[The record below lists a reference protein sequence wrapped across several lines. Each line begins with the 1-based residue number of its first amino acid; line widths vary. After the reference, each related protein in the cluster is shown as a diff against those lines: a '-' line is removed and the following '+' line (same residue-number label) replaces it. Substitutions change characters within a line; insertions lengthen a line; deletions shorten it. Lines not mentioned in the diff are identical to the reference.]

1 MNPLLKHLYRFFLLI
16 ALAVVL
22 PISIIWG
29 QNNTFIQPRILFL
42 VDGSSSMLES
52 WQANQIRFKAAGKII
67 DQIVDSIHKVNPNVE
82 FGLRVYGHQHTA
94 QENNCF
100 DTKLEVPF
108 GKSNATQL
116 FLRMNSLKP
125 LGVSP
130 IAYSLKEAAENDLIN
145 TSNYNYSLILITDGG
160 ESCNGN
166 ICEVVKLL
174 LEKKIKFQPY
184 IIGLINYQ
192 PLELQYACLGTY
204 LKVTNDAE
212 ATLAT
217 NTILQAYK
225 PKFLVPE
232 LKTTTAEDYLSG
244 LKANL
249 NEIKPINRIAY
260 FKIVIAPK
268 LNQVKLLANK
278 KPLLLSD
285 TSDEAMERKI
295 DTIFLTQ
302 INSLNKLPYV
312 HLAFENTVL
321 KPYWLSTIK
330 LLVPETPVEVDTLA
344 LAYLSSIKKLRSFE
358 IKYNIPNPYSG
369 MADKKIT
376 YRQEEESEM
385 NRDTLDFIASKQ
397 LYYFYKQAKAPIGIV
412 KTKLNTK
419 YVIYKEEFSY
429 TPDSLIELLA
439 IRIKPIKF
447 QTVYGSPNR
456 AYTFANKTTS
466 TYEASIEIEP
476 TTIPAISA
484 IAAKKI
490 YFPFTYTIPNRVSL
504 FSKKTASPYEASI
517 ELEPTTIPSINAIA
531 AKKIYFP
538 FTYTIPNRV
547 SLFSKKT
554 ASPYEASIEIEPTTI
569 PSINAIAAKKIYFPF
584 TYTIPNRV
592 SLFSKKTASPYEASI
607 ELEPTTIPSINAIAA
622 KKIYFP
628 FTYTIPNRVSLFSK
642 KTASPYEASI
652 EIEPTTIPTIN
663 TIAAKKINANFP
675 LAIPVSF
682 YVKKWKLKS
691 VVYTA
696 EQEIEPITIDG
707 ISPKNISKLSLVK
720 NNSNLKKHTPRF
732 KPNPILKPTIDPT
745 ASLPDF
751 KEQGNEAPFTSAT
764 QADTI
769 TSVAVLFT
777 NGKGKFYKSTP
788 QVLLKHPKTGEV
800 LRKFYRTTDARGNPD
815 PQTAEAGTYT
825 LTITGQSNTVLRNVK
840 IEEGVKNIIT
850 VVVGQGTLRFSYK
863 NNPKRPVKE
872 YQAIV
877 NCRSDYSPTIYQ
889 QCAET
894 LVYEPGN
901 YYVEINTLPTLRKNV
916 DFEFGVITDIY
927 IPEPGTLQFTNSN
940 NFGKVALLFQSG
952 DRFMEFKQV
961 RIGGNLLTQ
970 KLELQPGAYQV
981 LYYNSIGDR
990 PKEIRIPFFIKS
1002 NETVEL
1008 ELK

>member
-1 MNPLLKHLYRFFLLI
+1 VHQAHSLQAKMNPLLKHLYRFFLLI
-16 ALAVVL
+16 ALAVML

-244 LKANL
+244 LKANM
-249 NEIKPINRIAY
+249 NEIKPINKIAY

-268 LNQVKLLANK
+268 LNQIKLLANK

-344 LAYLSSIKKLRSFE
+344 LAFLSSIKKLRSFE

-419 YVIYKEEFSY
+419 SVIYKEEFSF

-447 QTVYGSPNR
+447 QTVYGGPNR
-456 AYTFANKTTS
+456 SYTFANKNTS
-466 TYEASIEIEP
+466 PYEASIEIEP
-476 TTIPAISA
+476 TSIPTINA
-484 IAAKKI
+484 IAAKNI
-490 YFPFTYTIPNRVSL
+490 YFPFTYSIPNRITQ
-504 FSKKTASPYEASI
+504 FSKKIVSPYES
-517 ELEPTTIPSINAIA
+517 
-531 AKKIYFP
+531 
-538 FTYTIPNRV
+538 
-547 SLFSKKT
+547 
-554 ASPYEASIEIEPTTI
+554 SIEIEPTTI

-584 TYTIPNRV
+584 TYSMPNRI
-592 SLFSKKTASPYEASI
+592 TQ
-607 ELEPTTIPSINAIAA
+607 
-622 KKIYFP
+622 
-628 FTYTIPNRVSLFSK
+628 FSK

-652 EIEPTTIPTIN
+652 EIEPTTIPSTNAIAAKKIYFPFTYTIPN
-663 TIAAKKINANFP
+663 RITQFSKKTVSPFEASIEIEPTAIPSINAIAAKKINANFP
-675 LAIPVSF
+675 LAIPVTF
-682 YVKKWKLKS
+682 YVKIWKLKS
-691 VVYTA
+691 VIYTA
-696 EQEIEPITIDG
+696 EQELEPITIDG

-720 NNSNLKKHTPRF
+720 NNSNLKKYTPRF
-732 KPNPILKPTIDPT
+732 KPNPVLKPTIDPT

-815 PQTAEAGTYT
+815 PQITEAGTYT

-981 LYYNSIGDR
+981 LYYNSVGDR

>member
-1 MNPLLKHLYRFFLLI
+1 MHQAHSPQAKMNPLLKHFFRFYLLI
-16 ALAVVL
+16 ALALIL
-22 PISIIWG
+22 PISILWG

-42 VDGSSSMLES
+42 VDGSSSMLET
-52 WQANQIRFKAAGKII
+52 WQTNQIRFKAAGKII
-67 DQIVDSIHKVNPNVE
+67 DQIVDSIYKVNPYVE

-232 LKTTTAEDYLSG
+232 LKTTTTEDYLSG
-244 LKANL
+244 LKANM
-249 NEIKPINRIAY
+249 NEIKPINKITY
-260 FKIVIAPK
+260 FKVVISPAIK
-268 LNQVKLLANK
+268 QIKLLTRL
-278 KPLLLSD
+278 KPIVLKE
-285 TSDEAMERKI
+285 TINEFEERKI
-295 DTIFLTQ
+295 DTVYLSK
-302 INSLNKLPYV
+302 INSFTKLPYV

-330 LLVPETPVEVDTLA
+330 LLVPETPVEIDTLA

-358 IKYNIPNPYSG
+358 IKYNIPNQHLG
-369 MADKKIT
+369 LAAKKIT

-412 KTKLNTK
+412 KTKLVTK
-419 YVIYKEEFSY
+419 PVVYKEEFSF
-429 TPDSLIELLA
+429 TPDSLTELLA

-447 QTVYGSPNR
+447 QTVYAGPNK
-456 AYTFANKTTS
+456 ALTFANR
-466 TYEASIEIEP
+466 II
-476 TTIPAISA
+476 
-484 IAAKKI
+484 
-490 YFPFTYTIPNRVSL
+490 
-504 FSKKTASPYEASI
+504 SPYEASVDI
-517 ELEPTTIPSINAIA
+517 EATTIPSINSII
-531 AKKIYFP
+531 AKKILLP
-538 FTYTIPNRV
+538 FTYTTPNRV
-547 SLFSKKT
+547 TLFSKKT
-554 ASPYEASIEIEPTTI
+554 ISPYEASIEIEPTTI
-569 PSINAIAAKKIYFPF
+569 PSINAIAAKKIYFSF
-584 TYTIPNRV
+584 TYTTPNRITQ
-592 SLFSKKTASPYEASI
+592 FSKKTVSPYEASI
-607 ELEPTTIPSINAIAA
+607 EIEPTTIPSINAIAA
-622 KKIYFP
+622 KKI
-628 FTYTIPNRVSLFSK
+628 
-642 KTASPYEASI
+642 
-652 EIEPTTIPTIN
+652 
-663 TIAAKKINANFP
+663 NANFP
-675 LAIPVSF
+675 LAIPVTF
-682 YVKKWKLKS
+682 YVKIWKLKS
-691 VVYTA
+691 VIYTA
-696 EQEIEPITIDG
+696 EQELEPIAIDG

-720 NNSNLKKHTPRF
+720 NNSNLKKYTPRF
-732 KPNPILKPTIDPT
+732 KPNPVLKPTIDPT

-764 QADTI
+764 QADTT

>member
-1 MNPLLKHLYRFFLLI
+1 MNPILKPFFRWYLLVLWALLLPQ
-16 ALAVVL
+16 ALL
-22 PISIIWG
+22 WG
-29 QNNTFIQPRILFL
+29 QNKTFIQPRILFL
-42 VDGSSSMLES
+42 VDGSSSMLET
-52 WQANQIRFKAAGKII
+52 WQTNQIRFRVAGKII
-67 DQIVDSIHKVNPNVE
+67 DQIVDSIYKVNPNVE

-116 FLRMNSLKP
+116 YLRMASLKP

-145 TSNYNYSLILITDGG
+145 TASYNYSLILITDGG

-166 ICEVVKLL
+166 ICEVVRLL

-184 IIGLINYQ
+184 IISLINYQ
-192 PLELQYACLGTY
+192 PLEQQYACLGSF

-212 ATLAT
+212 ALKAT
-217 NTILQAYK
+217 NTILEAYK

-232 LKTTTAEDYLSG
+232 LKNASAEEYLTD
-244 LKANL
+244 LKTNM
-249 NEIKPINRIAY
+249 NEIKPISKIAY
-260 FKIVIAPK
+260 FKVIVVPSLK
-268 LNQVKLLANK
+268 QVKLVPYKLPNTLFATNK
-278 KPLLLSD
+278 AD
-285 TSDEAMERKI
+285 TEPKMDTVYISKI
-295 DTIFLTQ
+295 
-302 INSLNKLPYV
+302 NALNKLPYV
-312 HLAFENTVL
+312 HLAFENIVL
-321 KPYWLSTIK
+321 KPYWLNTIK
-330 LLVPETPVEVDTLA
+330 LLVPENPAEIDTITIPYLPHIANIKPRAIAYNNAKIYTPA
-344 LAYLSSIKKLRSFE
+344 A
-358 IKYNIPNPYSG
+358 N
-369 MADKKIT
+369 KKIT
-376 YRQEEESEM
+376 YSIEEEIVLKK
-385 NRDTLDFIASKQ
+385 DTLDFIVSKQ
-397 LYYFYKQAKAPIGIV
+397 LYYFYKQAKAPVGII
-412 KTKLNTK
+412 KTKLITK
-419 YVIYKEEFSY
+419 PVIYKETFSF
-429 TPDSLIELLA
+429 TPDTLNELLT
-439 IRIKPIKF
+439 IRVRPIKF
-447 QTVYGSPNR
+447 QSVFSIPPKVNT
-456 AYTFANKTTS
+456 AINKKTS
-466 TYEASIEIEP
+466 SYEESIEISPIE
-476 TTIPAISA
+476 IPAI
-484 IAAKKI
+484 K
-490 YFPFTYTIPNRVSL
+490 TI
-504 FSKKTASPYEASI
+504 I
-517 ELEPTTIPSINAIA
+517 
-531 AKKIYFP
+531 
-538 FTYTIPNRV
+538 
-547 SLFSKKT
+547 
-554 ASPYEASIEIEPTTI
+554 
-569 PSINAIAAKKIYFPF
+569 
-584 TYTIPNRV
+584 
-592 SLFSKKTASPYEASI
+592 
-607 ELEPTTIPSINAIAA
+607 
-622 KKIYFP
+622 
-628 FTYTIPNRVSLFSK
+628 
-642 KTASPYEASI
+642 
-652 EIEPTTIPTIN
+652 
-663 TIAAKKINANFP
+663 AKKINYNDAINIAKPKNSFASKKTSVYEAP
-675 LAIPVSF
+675 FEIEALEIPATKTITAHTIFYKHTLVIPVTF
-682 YVKKWKLKS
+682 YVKIWKLKPVS
-691 VVYTA
+691 YIA
-696 EQEIEPITIDG
+696 EQEIEPIAMEAIAT
-707 ISPKNISKLSLVK
+707 KNNTVLSLVK
-720 NNSNLKKHTPRF
+720 NNINLKKYSPRF
-732 KPNPILKPTIDPT
+732 KPTPILKPTIDPT

-800 LRKFYRTTDARGNPD
+800 LRKFYRTTDAKGNPD
-815 PQTAEAGTYT
+815 PQITEAGTYN
-825 LTITGQSNTVLRNVK
+825 LTITGQSNTVLKNVK
-840 IEEGVKNIIT
+840 VEEGKKNIIT

-961 RIGGNLLTQ
+961 RITGNPLTQ

-1002 NETVEL
+1002 NENVEL

>member
-1 MNPLLKHLYRFFLLI
+1 MHQAHSLQAKMNPLLKHLYRFFLLI
-16 ALAVVL
+16 ALAVML

-29 QNNTFIQPRILFL
+29 QNNTLIQPRILFL

-67 DQIVDSIHKVNPNVE
+67 DQIVDSIYKVNPNVE

-244 LKANL
+244 LKANM

-268 LNQVKLLANK
+268 LNQIKLLANK

-358 IKYNIPNPYSG
+358 IKYNIPNSYSG
-369 MADKKIT
+369 MVAKKIT

-419 YVIYKEEFSY
+419 SVIYKEEFSF
-429 TPDSLIELLA
+429 TPDSLTELLA

-447 QTVYGSPNR
+447 QTVYGGPNR

-476 TTIPAISA
+476 TTIP
-484 IAAKKI
+484 
-490 YFPFTYTIPNRVSL
+490 
-504 FSKKTASPYEASI
+504 
-517 ELEPTTIPSINAIA
+517 SINAIA

-538 FTYTIPNRV
+538 FTYTIPNRITQ
-547 SLFSKKT
+547 FSKKT
-554 ASPYEASIEIEPTTI
+554 VSPYEASIEIEPTTI

-584 TYTIPNRV
+584 TYTIPNRITQ
-592 SLFSKKTASPYEASI
+592 FSKKTVSP
-607 ELEPTTIPSINAIAA
+607 
-622 KKIYFP
+622 F
-628 FTYTIPNRVSLFSK
+628 
-642 KTASPYEASI
+642 EASI
-652 EIEPTTIPTIN
+652 EIEPTAIPSIN
-663 TIAAKKINANFP
+663 AIAAKKINANFP
-675 LAIPVSF
+675 LAIPVTF
-682 YVKKWKLKS
+682 YVKIWKLKS
-691 VVYTA
+691 VIYTA

-732 KPNPILKPTIDPT
+732 KPNPVLKPTIDPT

-815 PQTAEAGTYT
+815 PQTTEAGTYT

>member
-1 MNPLLKHLYRFFLLI
+1 MNPLFKHFLFCYLLI
-16 ALAVVL
+16 FWAI
-22 PISIIWG
+22 ISPNAKLWG
-29 QNNTFIQPRILFL
+29 QNKTFIQPRILFL
-42 VDGSSSMLES
+42 VDGSSSMLET
-52 WQANQIRFKAAGKII
+52 WQTNQIRFKAAGKII
-67 DQIVDSIHKVNPNVE
+67 DQIVDSIYKVNPNVE

-116 FLRMNSLKP
+116 YLRMASLKP

-145 TSNYNYSLILITDGG
+145 TNNYNYSLILITDGG

-184 IIGLINYQ
+184 IISLINYQ
-192 PLELQYACLGTY
+192 PLEQQYACLGSY

-212 ATLAT
+212 ATQAT
-217 NTILQAYK
+217 NTILDAYK

-232 LKTTTAEDYLSG
+232 LKTNSAEEYLTN
-244 LKANL
+244 LKVSM
-249 NEIKPINRIAY
+249 NEIKPINKISY
-260 FKIVIAPK
+260 FKVIITPAIK
-268 LNQVKLLANK
+268 QVKLLTRL
-278 KPLLLSD
+278 KPIVLKD
-285 TSDEAMERKI
+285 TSKEFEERKI
-295 DTIFLTQ
+295 DTVYLSKIKSFT
-302 INSLNKLPYV
+302 KLPYV
-312 HLAFENTVL
+312 HLAFENIVL

-330 LLVPETPVEVDTLA
+330 LLVPEAPAEIDTQEIAYIKRIIKVKPIEISNNKPTQQKGLA
-344 LAYLSSIKKLRSFE
+344 A
-358 IKYNIPNPYSG
+358 
-369 MADKKIT
+369 KKIT
-376 YRQEEESEM
+376 YTPEEEIE
-385 NRDTLDFIASKQ
+385 NKRDTLDFIASKQ
-397 LYYFYKQAKAPIGIV
+397 LYYFYKQAKGPIGIV
-412 KTKLNTK
+412 KTRLNTK
-419 YVIYKEEFSY
+419 PIIYKEEFSF
-429 TPDSLIELLA
+429 TPDSLDELLS
-439 IRIKPIKF
+439 IRVRPIKF
-447 QTVYGSPNR
+447 QSIFNVPNK
-456 AYTFANKTTS
+456 AYTFINK
-466 TYEASIEIEP
+466 
-476 TTIPAISA
+476 
-484 IAAKKI
+484 K
-490 YFPFTYTIPNRVSL
+490 PN
-504 FSKKTASPYEASI
+504 
-517 ELEPTTIPSINAIA
+517 
-531 AKKIYFP
+531 
-538 FTYTIPNRV
+538 
-547 SLFSKKT
+547 
-554 ASPYEASIEIEPTTI
+554 PYEASIEIEPSEI
-569 PSINAIAAKKIYFPF
+569 PFIKTVGPHAIYYPH
-584 TYTIPNRV
+584 
-592 SLFSKKTASPYEASI
+592 S
-607 ELEPTTIPSINAIAA
+607 
-622 KKIYFP
+622 
-628 FTYTIPNRVSLFSK
+628 
-642 KTASPYEASI
+642 
-652 EIEPTTIPTIN
+652 
-663 TIAAKKINANFP
+663 
-675 LAIPVSF
+675 LAIPVTF
-682 YVKKWKLKS
+682 YVKIWKLKPVIYS
-691 VVYTA
+691 A
-696 EQEIEPITIDG
+696 EQEIESIAIDAISSKNSSPITV
-707 ISPKNISKLSLVK
+707 VK
-720 NNSNLKKHTPRF
+720 NNSTLKKYNPRF

-800 LRKFYRTTDARGNPD
+800 LRKFYRTTDAKGNPD
-815 PQTAEAGTYT
+815 PQITEAGTYT
-825 LTITGQSNTVLRNVK
+825 LTITGQSNTVLKNVK
-840 IEEGVKNIIT
+840 VEEGKKNIIT

-961 RIGGNLLTQ
+961 RITGNLLTQ
-970 KLELQPGAYQV
+970 KLELQPGAYQI

-990 PKEIRIPFFIKS
+990 PKEMRIPFFIKS

>member
-1 MNPLLKHLYRFFLLI
+1 MHQAHSLQAKMNPLLKHLYRFFLLI
-16 ALAVVL
+16 ALAVML

-244 LKANL
+244 LKANM

-268 LNQVKLLANK
+268 LNQIKLLANK

-285 TSDEAMERKI
+285 TSDEIVERKI

-344 LAYLSSIKKLRSFE
+344 LTYLSSIKKLRSFE

-369 MADKKIT
+369 MVAKKIT
-376 YRQEEESEM
+376 YRQEEETEI

-412 KTKLNTK
+412 KTKLVTK
-419 YVIYKEEFSY
+419 SVIYKEAFSF
-429 TPDSLIELLA
+429 TPDSLSELLA

-447 QTVYGSPNR
+447 QTVYGGPNR
-456 AYTFANKTTS
+456 AYTFANKITS
-466 TYEASIEIEP
+466 T
-476 TTIPAISA
+476 
-484 IAAKKI
+484 
-490 YFPFTYTIPNRVSL
+490 
-504 FSKKTASPYEASI
+504 
-517 ELEPTTIPSINAIA
+517 
-531 AKKIYFP
+531 
-538 FTYTIPNRV
+538 
-547 SLFSKKT
+547 
-554 ASPYEASIEIEPTTI
+554 YEASIEIEPTTI

-584 TYTIPNRV
+584 TYTIPNRITQ
-592 SLFSKKTASPYEASI
+592 FSKKTVSPYEASI
-607 ELEPTTIPSINAIAA
+607 EIESTTIPSINAIAA
-622 KKIYFP
+622 KKIYFS
-628 FTYTIPNRVSLFSK
+628 FTYTTPNRITQFSK
-642 KTASPYEASI
+642 KTVSPYEASI
-652 EIEPTTIPTIN
+652 EIEPATIPSIN
-663 TIAAKKINANFP
+663 AIAAKKINANFP
-675 LAIPVSF
+675 LAIPVTF
-682 YVKKWKLKS
+682 YVKIWKLKS
-691 VVYTA
+691 VIYTA
-696 EQEIEPITIDG
+696 EQELEPIAIDG

-720 NNSNLKKHTPRF
+720 NNSNLKKYTPRF
-732 KPNPILKPTIDPT
+732 KPNPVLKPTIDPT

-764 QADTI
+764 QADTT

-981 LYYNSIGDR
+981 LYYNSVGDR

>member
-1 MNPLLKHLYRFFLLI
+1 MHQAHSLQAKMNPLLKHLYRFFLLI

-67 DQIVDSIHKVNPNVE
+67 DQIVDSIYKVNPNVE

-232 LKTTTAEDYLSG
+232 LKTTSAEDYLSG
-244 LKANL
+244 LKANM
-249 NEIKPINRIAY
+249 NEIKPINKIAY

-268 LNQVKLLANK
+268 LNQIKLLANK

-330 LLVPETPVEVDTLA
+330 LLVPETPVEIDTLA

-412 KTKLNTK
+412 KTKLVTK
-419 YVIYKEEFSY
+419 PVVYKEEFSF
-429 TPDSLIELLA
+429 TPDSLSELLA

-447 QTVYGSPNR
+447 QTVYAGPNR

-476 TTIPAISA
+476 TTIPTISA
-484 IAAKKI
+484 IVAKKI

-504 FSKKTASPYEASI
+504 FSKKTASPYEA
-517 ELEPTTIPSINAIA
+517 N
-531 AKKIYFP
+531 
-538 FTYTIPNRV
+538 
-547 SLFSKKT
+547 
-554 ASPYEASIEIEPTTI
+554 
-569 PSINAIAAKKIYFPF
+569 
-584 TYTIPNRV
+584 
-592 SLFSKKTASPYEASI
+592 I

-720 NNSNLKKHTPRF
+720 NNSNLKKYTPRF

>member
-1 MNPLLKHLYRFFLLI
+1 MHQAHSLQAKMNPLLKHLYRFFLLI
-16 ALAVVL
+16 ALAVML

-29 QNNTFIQPRILFL
+29 QNNTLIQPRILFL

-67 DQIVDSIHKVNPNVE
+67 DQIVDSIYKVNPNVE

-244 LKANL
+244 LKANM
-249 NEIKPINRIAY
+249 NEIKPINKIAY

-268 LNQVKLLANK
+268 LNQIKLLANK
-278 KPLLLSD
+278 KPTPLKD
-285 TSDEAMERKI
+285 TSDEIVERKM
-295 DTIFLTQ
+295 DTIFLAQ

-321 KPYWLSTIK
+321 KPYWLNTIK

-344 LAYLSSIKKLRSFE
+344 LTYLLSIKKLRSFE

-369 MADKKIT
+369 MAAKKIT
-376 YRQEEESEM
+376 YRQEEESEI

-412 KTKLNTK
+412 KTKLVTK
-419 YVIYKEEFSY
+419 SVIYKEEFSF
-429 TPDSLIELLA
+429 TPDSLTELLA

-447 QTVYGSPNR
+447 QTVYGGPNR
-456 AYTFANKTTS
+456 GHTFANKTTS
-466 TYEASIEIEP
+466 T
-476 TTIPAISA
+476 
-484 IAAKKI
+484 
-490 YFPFTYTIPNRVSL
+490 
-504 FSKKTASPYEASI
+504 
-517 ELEPTTIPSINAIA
+517 
-531 AKKIYFP
+531 
-538 FTYTIPNRV
+538 
-547 SLFSKKT
+547 
-554 ASPYEASIEIEPTTI
+554 YEASIEIEPTTI

-584 TYTIPNRV
+584 TYTIPNRI
-592 SLFSKKTASPYEASI
+592 TQ
-607 ELEPTTIPSINAIAA
+607 
-622 KKIYFP
+622 
-628 FTYTIPNRVSLFSK
+628 FSK

-652 EIEPTTIPTIN
+652 EIEPTTIPSIN
-663 TIAAKKINANFP
+663 AIAAKKINANFP
-675 LAIPVSF
+675 LAIPVTF
-682 YVKKWKLKS
+682 YVKIWKLKS
-691 VVYTA
+691 VIYTA
-696 EQEIEPITIDG
+696 EQELEPIAIDG

-720 NNSNLKKHTPRF
+720 NNSNLKKYTPKF
-732 KPNPILKPTIDPT
+732 KPNPVLKPTLDPT

-764 QADTI
+764 QTDTI